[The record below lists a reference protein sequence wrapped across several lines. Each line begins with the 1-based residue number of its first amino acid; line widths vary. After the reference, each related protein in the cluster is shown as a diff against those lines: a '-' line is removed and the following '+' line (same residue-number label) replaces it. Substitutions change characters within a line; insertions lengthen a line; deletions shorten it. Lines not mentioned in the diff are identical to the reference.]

1 MRTGF
6 LIAFLI
12 ATPLLLVGCVSM
24 ALPRVPARLTAPAA
38 APALDGTGLAS
49 WETSR
54 DALRQRFADEIYGEA
69 PADEPARIVAHELIE
84 AQAFGGL
91 GRIEQY
97 TLDMSGFE
105 THLAVILPNAA
116 TAPVPTIILQMFC
129 GNRTALGGREDIA
142 PPPPEAHAPQCDG
155 SIQNVPVRMI
165 FGRHIMEPP
174 ITDILAHGHAI
185 ALIYPGDIV
194 PDEADAAAAR
204 LAALVPDRPAG
215 AIAAWAWVYS
225 RVVDVLDGDARF
237 DADRTAVWGHSRNGK
252 AALLAGA
259 LDERIDLVIAHQA
272 GTGGTALTR
281 SGTGESVEAITS
293 GYPHWFA
300 PAFASWADNP
310 TDIPI
315 DQHQLIALLAPRPL
329 LIGGAWRDQWSDP
342 QSSFRAAEGANPVYR
357 LYGSEGLTQARLGD
371 FNPAADIA
379 VAMRPGL
386 HGVQP
391 QDWENFLAFLDAHF
405 ATP

>member
-49 WETSR
+49 WETGR

-97 TLDMSGFE
+97 TLDLSGFE

-142 PPPPEAHAPQCDG
+142 PPAPGAHAPECDG
-155 SIQNVPVRMI
+155 NVQNVPVRMI
-165 FGRHIMEPP
+165 FGRYIMEPP
-174 ITDILAHGHAI
+174 ITDILAHGY
-185 ALIYPGDIV
+185 ALALVYPGDIV
-194 PDEADAAAAR
+194 PDEADAAAER
-204 LAALVPDRPAG
+204 LVELVPDRPGG

-225 RVVDVLDGDARF
+225 RVVDVLDGDDRF
-237 DADRTAVWGHSRNGK
+237 DDRRTAAWGHSRNGK

-259 LDERIDLVIAHQA
+259 LDQRIDLVIAHQA

-281 SGTGESVEAITS
+281 TGVGESVEAITS
-293 GYPHWFA
+293 TYPHWFA
-300 PAFASWADNP
+300 PAFAAWADNP
-310 TDIPI
+310 EGIPI

-329 LIGGAWRDQWSDP
+329 LIGGGWRDQWSDP
-342 QSSFRAAEGANPVYR
+342 QSSFRAAQGASPIYR
-357 LYGSEGLTQARLGD
+357 LYGSDGLSQTGLDD
-371 FNPAADIA
+371 FDPGADIA
-379 VAMRPGL
+379 MAMRPGL

-391 QDWENFLAFLDAHF
+391 ADWENFLAFLDAHF
-405 ATP
+405 ATH